1 MAGSLIGHSLLSVL
15 ANIADA
21 TGGVEYSSAKPD
33 FLCPQAVLESK
44 WPSTSQGGR
53 LRWAKLRN
61 ALLAVA
67 QFRQPIKRRQKSG
80 SVGSR
85 GGNYT
90 LSLVSVSGLLLL

>member
-1 MAGSLIGHSLLSVL
+1 MAGSLIGHKSPVCP
-15 ANIADA
+15 
-21 TGGVEYSSAKPD
+21 KPD

-61 ALLAVA
+61 VLLAVA

-85 GGNYT
+85 GGDYT
-90 LSLVSVSGLLLL
+90 FFLFLSVFYYCCNIFLSGSSFD

>member
-1 MAGSLIGHSLLSVL
+1 MAGSLIGHNLLSVL
-15 ANIADA
+15 ANIVDA
-21 TGGVEYSSAKPD
+21 AGSAKPD

-61 ALLAVA
+61 VLLAVA

-90 LSLVSVSGLLLL
+90 LCLVSVSVLLLL